1 MCKGIKGECMD
12 WKQKALA
19 MKIEGKSW
27 TQIYAEF
34 PNISMSTIRHWIRRQ
49 PEYKSTKQEQSSE
62 LRQSTELKQ
71 DGTIVSEKLIKAK

>member
-1 MCKGIKGECMD
+1 MD

-34 PNISMSTIRHWIRRQ
+34 PNISMSTIRSWIGRQ

-71 DGTIVSEKLIKAK
+71 DGTTLMSLSTLRPIHRNINLSA